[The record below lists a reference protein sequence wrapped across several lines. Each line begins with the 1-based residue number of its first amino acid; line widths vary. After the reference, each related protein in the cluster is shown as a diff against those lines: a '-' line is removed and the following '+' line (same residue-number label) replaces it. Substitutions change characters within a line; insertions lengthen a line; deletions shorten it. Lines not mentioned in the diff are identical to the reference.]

1 MYHPLSQKSSG
12 RCSFQSS
19 FLSSLCPSHV
29 PHRFQLNDDNTTKTT
44 ITTTTSATIRD
55 TRKQSKRTL
64 CLPPSPRGVYSSI
77 LSPQMPNLHIC
88 PHQLSMHPYLWPPR
102 KTKQK
107 INKKKAKNL
116 RCCCCSN
123 PNQPIAFTHHDTI
136 VHGHETT
143 TAVRLTGVRVHYRGV
158 LQQG

>member
-1 MYHPLSQKSSG
+1 MLFSIVLFIVIVPLSRPPQVSTERRQHNKNNDNNNKCNNTRHS
-12 RCSFQSS
+12 QAKQEDA
-19 FLSSLCPSHV
+19 LLATV
-29 PHRFQLNDDNTTKTT
+29 PE
-44 ITTTTSATIRD
+44 
-55 TRKQSKRTL
+55 
-64 CLPPSPRGVYSSI
+64 GVYSSI